1 MDFITVTSIGGSIW
15 SFNKDQIE
23 MVIKRFSFSKDD
35 LDSIPQLVGLDSCAI
50 IRLKGL
56 DRDYYC
62 KDSYESIMKMLG
74 KGK

>member
-1 MDFITVTSIGGSIW
+1 MDFLTVNSIGGSIW

-35 LDSIPQLVGLDSCAI
+35 LEQIPQLVGLDSCAI

-62 KDSYESIMKMLG
+62 KDSYESIMAKLG
-74 KGK
+74 EGK